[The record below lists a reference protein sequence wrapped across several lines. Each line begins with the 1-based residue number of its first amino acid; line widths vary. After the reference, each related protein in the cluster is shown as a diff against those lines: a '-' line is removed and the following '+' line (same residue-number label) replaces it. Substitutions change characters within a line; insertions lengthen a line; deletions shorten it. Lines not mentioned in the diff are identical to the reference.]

1 MAQKMT
7 NNQIFNAKV
16 NANRICLSIVIL
28 GFAIL
33 SMPVPPVGA
42 SSLYVSLDRFDH
54 KVEIGNTTAISS
66 PTGALIGAS
75 FDLADNYQLFLDYG
89 RWDDSVNLQGGVVD
103 FESNYMSAGIQR
115 DIDSWS
121 LALRYSRIDDLT
133 MSMNLPDLIARTHS
147 DMRQDSIRISLSKE
161 LPIDNWMLKPTFGL
175 QYDDLESTTSTQGL
189 PMLMNEDQSASTAF
203 LGISSDYYLPITESQ
218 AWYFGGSLMW
228 YEAISSSYDLDQ
240 DFVMDTPQDRRGQG
254 RGRVTTQG
262 GLDGVGTGN
271 RTVGESFGILGLFAT
286 YQINSNWSL
295 DLTTT
300 HGFSGDF
307 NSDSYSLTLAYDF

>member
-1 MAQKMT
+1 MAHKMT

-16 NANRICLSIVIL
+16 NANRICMSIVIL

-33 SMPVPPVGA
+33 SMPVLPVGA

-89 RWDDSVNLQGGVVD
+89 RWDDSVNLEGGVVD

-121 LALRYSRIDDLT
+121 LALRYSRINDST
-133 MSMNLPDLIARTHS
+133 MSMNLSDLMARTHN
-147 DMRQDSIRISLSKE
+147 DMRQDSLRISVSKE

-189 PMLMNEDQSASTAF
+189 PMLMNEDQSASIAF
-203 LGISSDYYLPITESQ
+203 FGISSDYYL
-218 AWYFGGSLMW
+218 SL
-228 YEAISSSYDLDQ
+228 IH
-240 DFVMDTPQDRRGQG
+240 
-254 RGRVTTQG
+254 
-262 GLDGVGTGN
+262 
-271 RTVGESFGILGLFAT
+271 I
-286 YQINSNWSL
+286 
-295 DLTTT
+295 
-300 HGFSGDF
+300 
-307 NSDSYSLTLAYDF
+307 